1 MITQYIRYLLL
12 ITMAFIP
19 INSLL
24 AKGKTENVI
33 LITLDGMRWQE
44 IFQGVDKRY
53 FDQMDYIVYE
63 KTHDQFKEK
72 YWHETAEERRKILFP
87 FLWNVIAKE
96 GQIYGNREKGS
107 NVNIVNKIHYSY
119 PGYSEILTG
128 VADPTI
134 VNNDKIL
141 NPTWTFLQWMEEKQ
155 DYKGKTA
162 AFASWDVFPYIFN
175 VDNNDLFTNFGF
187 EKMDILLDNENIQIA
202 NEIQDDIP
210 VPWDAVRFDIFTFTY
225 AFEYLKEKRPKAL
238 FISFGETDD
247 YAHDGQYDRYIN
259 SAQKTDEFISRIWN
273 WVQNDPEYKD
283 KTTLLITTDH
293 GRGYVTLEDW
303 KSHGFM
309 WDFTD
314 EKTDQA
320 IWMAVIGPDTP
331 AGGEMQNVADI
342 KQNQVAATLMKLIGL
357 EYQSS
362 NEALDAGKAIDMM
375 IE

>member
-1 MITQYIRYLLL
+1 MIRLFFQHFL
-12 ITMAFIP
+12 IIILFSIP
-19 INSLL
+19 VNSLN
-24 AKGKTENVI
+24 AKEKTENII

-44 IFQGVDKRY
+44 VFQGVDNRY
-53 FDQMDYIVYE
+53 FDQSDYIVYK

-72 YWHETAEERRKILFP
+72 YWRDDVNERRKVLFP

-107 NVNIVNKIHYSY
+107 NANMTNEIHYSY

-128 VADPTI
+128 VAEPTI
-134 VNNDKIL
+134 VNNDEIL
-141 NPTWTFLQWMEEKQ
+141 NPNWTFFEWMEKKQ
-155 DYKGKTA
+155 NYKGKTA

-175 VDNNDLFTNFGF
+175 VGRSDIFTNFGF
-187 EKMDILLDNENIQIA
+187 EKMDILPDNENIQTV
-202 NEIQDDIP
+202 NKIQDDIP
-210 VPWDAVRFDIFTFTY
+210 IPWDSVRFDFYTFTY

-247 YAHDGQYDRYIN
+247 FAHDGQYDRYIN

-293 GRGYVTLEDW
+293 GRGYVELEDW
-303 KSHGFM
+303 KSHGNM
-309 WDFTD
+309 WEFSDD
-314 EKTDQA
+314 KTDQA

-331 AGGEMQNVADI
+331 ALGEMKNTPDV
-342 KQNQVAATLMKLIGL
+342 KQNQIAKTLMKILGFD
-357 EYQSS
+357 YKSS
-362 NEALDAGKAIDMM
+362 NETLKAGKVIKTM
-375 IE
+375 IK